1 MTASRV
7 VSSLLCIILT
17 VTAACG
23 VAYSQM
29 DQAGQGQGAARATTT
44 NFHYAEPNE
53 LTIIV
58 SALGAVRA
66 PGRYEISRK
75 IDLLNFLALAGGPVE
90 GADLGDVRIYRT
102 VELNGRTERK
112 EIRVNLKDL
121 SRFQG
126 EPFELQEG
134 DLLYVSRSEPVTFQ
148 EVMSYIS
155 TVAVTT
161 LAIITIVRVTGPGGG
176 YLR

>member
-1 MTASRV
+1 MTVGRLTL
-7 VSSLLCIILT
+7 SLLCMVLT
-17 VTAACG
+17 LTATCR
-23 VAYSQM
+23 VAYSQT
-29 DQAGQGQGAARATTT
+29 DQGTQTQGAARATTT
-44 NFHYAEPNE
+44 NFHFAEPNE

-58 SALGAVRA
+58 SALGAVRS

-75 IDLLNFLALAGGPVE
+75 IDLLNLLALAGGTVE
-90 GADLGDVRIYRT
+90 GADLSDVRIYRT
-102 VELNGRTERK
+102 IDVNGSVQRK
-112 EIRVNLKDL
+112 EIRINLKDL
-121 SRFQG
+121 ASFQG
-126 EPFELQEG
+126 EPFELQQG
-134 DLLYVSRSEPVTFQ
+134 DLLFVNRSEPVTVQ